1 MGCFPLIVLL
11 LAGTAIGYLLA
22 GSAGA
27 LWGTAIGLLA
37 GILATVAFARW
48 IRRGT
53 RR

>member
-11 LAGTAIGYLLA
+11 LVGTAIGYLLA
-22 GSAGA
+22 GSTGA
-27 LWGTAIGLLA
+27 VWGTAIGLLA
-37 GILATVAFARW
+37 GVLAAAVFAHW